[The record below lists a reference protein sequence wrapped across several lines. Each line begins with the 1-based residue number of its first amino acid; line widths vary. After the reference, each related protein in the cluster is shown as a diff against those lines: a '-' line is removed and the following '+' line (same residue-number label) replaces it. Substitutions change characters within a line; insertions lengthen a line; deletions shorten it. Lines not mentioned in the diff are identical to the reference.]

1 MRRRLLRVVLH
12 GRIQVLELIVA
23 ELDEDRAQ
31 EGQRRF
37 ELGRLLAGVFF
48 RELLGD
54 RVEVL

>member
-12 GRIQVLELIVA
+12 GRIQMLELIVA